1 MDKEALTKFEQTQTT
16 SPESGVT
23 LMDEIKLDE
32 TITDVDPTAEQQKIL
47 HACIKKVT
55 DDLDG
60 MRYNTAISALMIFV
74 NEASNWE
81 TKPRE
86 TLRTFLLLLNPF
98 APHLAEELA
107 SRLGEVCGET
117 LAYAPW
123 PEHDESLLVEESIE
137 FPVQVNG
144 KLRGHITIS
153 PDTPAD
159 EIEKLAL
166 SNDKIKSFLE
176 GKELKKVIVVPNRLV
191 NIAAK

>member
-1 MDKEALTKFEQTQTT
+1 
-16 SPESGVT
+16 
-23 LMDEIKLDE
+23 
-32 TITDVDPTAEQQKIL
+32 
-47 HACIKKVT
+47 
-55 DDLDG
+55 
-60 MRYNTAISALMIFV
+60 MIFV

-107 SRLGEVCGET
+107 SRLGEVPGESP

-123 PEHDESLLVEESIE
+123 PEHDEALLIEESIE

>member
-1 MDKEALTKFEQTQTT
+1 MDKEALTEFEQAQTT
-16 SPESGVT
+16 SPESGVA
-23 LMDEIKLDE
+23 LMHEIKLNE
-32 TITDVDPTAEQQKIL
+32 TITDAEPTAEQQKAL

-74 NEASNWE
+74 NEASKWE

-86 TLRTFLLLLNPF
+86 TMRAFLLLLNPF

-107 SRLGEVCGET
+107 SRLGEVSGGS

-123 PEHDESLLVEESIE
+123 PEHDELLLVEESIE

-144 KLRGHITIS
+144 KLRSHITIS

-166 SNDKIKSFLE
+166 ANDKIKSFLE